1 MLIVQYIHSDDVS
14 VADSKL
20 KERAE
25 DFLDGVAFSER
36 TVVQISQVL
45 MIDAIRA
52 VLVEKQ
58 IDPALV
64 VIEVYNEE
72 NELVERVSITD
83 SYCLTSWDNIP
94 AVQIDFLKTLCKS
107 GKYAPGNP

>member
-20 KERAE
+20 KECAE
-25 DFLDGVAFSER
+25 DFLDGITFDER
-36 TVVQISQVL
+36 KVVQISQVL

-52 VLVEKQ
+52 VLIEKQ

-64 VIEVYNEE
+64 VIEVYDE
-72 NELVERVSITD
+72 NSELLESVSITD
-83 SYCLTSWDNIP
+83 TYSLTSWNSIP
-94 AVQIDFLKTLCKS
+94 AVQFEFLKTICKS
-107 GKYAPGNP
+107 GKFQQK